1 MKLAACGFHG
11 WLITMQVYNA
21 STCLSW
27 PHSVFAVVR
36 VARGILIF
44 SWTTFISV
52 VYLHIA
58 FSVIRIDMAPAKASY
73 KVGEFLII
81 YIRHFETRSSR
92 SLQYNLQHMDETECS
107 VSVECGSFLS
117 LRNIISNG
125 NRLLQNKP
133 CIGVCA
139 CHVFK

>member
-1 MKLAACGFHG
+1 MKLAASRLHG

-21 STCLSW
+21 STCLNR

-36 VARGILIF
+36 VGRGELIF
-44 SWTTFISV
+44 SSTTYISV

-81 YIRHFETRSSR
+81 YIRHFQTRSSR

-107 VSVECGSFLS
+107 VECGSFLS
-117 LRNIISNG
+117 LRNVISNG

-133 CIGVCA
+133 CNGVCA